1 MNARR
6 RRPLLVVL
14 SALGLAVGAF
24 AVWVLGIVGIGQYGE
39 DICIYDAPP
48 EAVAWQTDAS
58 VLPPR
63 VTCVYNTREGE
74 TLEAD
79 HSLYAYAATSWLIGY
94 PVAAIA
100 GIAVVTLRL
109 GPRARPQPPM

>member
-1 MNARR
+1 M
-6 RRPLLVVL
+6 VVL
-14 SALGLAVGAF
+14 LAVGVGVGAF
-24 AVWVLGIVGIGQYGE
+24 AVWVVGIVGIGQYGE
-39 DICIYDAPP
+39 DICLYDPP
-48 EAVAWQTDAS
+48 AEAVGWQADAS

-63 VTCVYNTREGE
+63 VTCIYFTGEGG

-79 HSLYAYAATSWLIGY
+79 HSLYAYVATSWLIGY

-109 GPRARPQPPM
+109 GRRARPQPPI